1 MNLCYIA
8 SSMVQAYAIASKD
21 HEGMKFA
28 MQVFLLIS
36 RNHII
41 GVRWVSSG
49 SDGEKG
55 E

>member
-1 MNLCYIA
+1 MQLLQKI
-8 SSMVQAYAIASKD
+8 MKD
-21 HEGMKFA
+21 MKFA

-41 GVRWVSSG
+41 GVRWVSTG